1 MAKPEIENFDLE
13 LNIGGKGDFF
23 SKNGISHKNAAS
35 CIELRMH
42 SKIFLDQIEVIFS
55 IRLFWPRK
63 FSKNPY
69 FYSLRFEV

>member
-13 LNIGGKGDFF
+13 FN
-23 SKNGISHKNAAS
+23 S

-55 IRLFWPRK
+55 IRLFWPRN

-69 FYSLRFEV
+69 FNSLRFEV